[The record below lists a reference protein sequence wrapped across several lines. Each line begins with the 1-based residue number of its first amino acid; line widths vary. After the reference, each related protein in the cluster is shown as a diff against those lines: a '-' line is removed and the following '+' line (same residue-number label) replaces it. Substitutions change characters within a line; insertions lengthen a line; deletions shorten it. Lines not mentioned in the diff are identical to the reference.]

1 MVDRY
6 VTVAGKKAIHP
17 LSIKQACDE
26 YGLPDKFWGRA
37 NSISCPVG
45 MEPGSAWFIVSRVD
59 GDAIAANTLCD
70 IIWTEKTGSA
80 AAVTTTFK
88 NYAPHRFILI
98 GADGDS
104 KAPYL
109 AEFRDKRQVLK
120 LSAVNKEYNVR
131 RTTRQGDS
139 ATTDLYYTDSRNSGS
154 DWTWQTMFSDLWGYL
169 PSAIRGT
176 APTLA
181 TSGYVPV
188 NEPENF
194 RFHGNA
200 WDAIGEVLE
209 ATQNILCY
217 DPIADSFTVQ
227 RIGATQTNLSQAKTI
242 LSNQGKRLI
251 DDTPR
256 TDLNL
261 SVAPE
266 TIRFFFPKRLE
277 LEYSLFDTA
286 ANAHLVAPYHTID
299 KTTSLTGAQ
308 AGTVLPYRTNFIAE
322 IDADGTTVNNT
333 GSGTGLDALADE
345 LMAKIKDRINLGSE
359 SGIVIYGGA
368 VTTIK
373 PGCEVHEMVWRDYG
387 DDMGLVTEL
396 IRDPRIGKVKQ
407 PPQIQLQPFTGEILV
422 KNTTGSDL
430 AIGSRSVDI
439 MKDLTNTSGQTLT
452 VELMTAL
459 KAGKRGAAALLN
471 GTAVASPLET

>member
-6 VTVAGKKAIHP
+6 VTVAGKKALHP
-17 LSIKQACDE
+17 LPIKQLCDD

-70 IIWTEKTGSA
+70 IVWTEVTGVGSA
-80 AAVTTTFK
+80 APVVTTFK
-88 NYAPHRFILI
+88 NYVPHRFILI

-109 AEFRDKRQVLK
+109 AEFRDKRQILRM
-120 LSAVNKEYNVR
+120 SAVNREYNVR

-154 DWTWQTMFSDLWGYL
+154 DWTWQTMFEDLWGNL

-181 TSGYVPV
+181 TSGYVPA

-200 WDAIGEVLE
+200 MDAIGEMLE
-209 ATQNILCY
+209 ASQNVLCY
-217 DPIADSFTVQ
+217 DPILEVFTVQ
-227 RIGATQTNLSQAKTI
+227 RIGSTQTGLTTAKNV
-242 LSNQGKRLI
+242 LANAGRRLV

-256 TDLNL
+256 QDLNL
-261 SVAPE
+261 SSAPE
-266 TIRFFFPKRLE
+266 KIRFYFPKRLE
-277 LEYSLFDTA
+277 LESSLFDTA
-286 ANAHLVAPYHTID
+286 ANAHLVAPYYTVD
-299 KTTSLTGAQ
+299 KTTGLTGVQ
-308 AGTVLPYRTNFIAE
+308 AGTILPYRTNFIAE
-322 IDADGTTVNNT
+322 IDADGSTVNNT
-333 GSGTGLDALADE
+333 STLDTLADE
-345 LMAKIKDRINLGSE
+345 LKTKIVDRINLGSE
-359 SGIVIYGGA
+359 SGIVIYGGP

-387 DDMGLVTEL
+387 DDWGMVTEL
-396 IRDPRIGKVKQ
+396 KRDPKLGKVKQ

-422 KNTTGSDL
+422 KNTTGGDFS
-430 AIGSRSVDI
+430 AGTNTFDI
-439 MKDLTNTSGQTLT
+439 MKDQTNTSGQTISATNLT
-452 VELMTAL
+452 TV
-459 KAGKRGAAALLN
+459 KAGKRGAAALIN
-471 GTAVASPLET
+471 GIVFASPQEN